1 MDYKFSL
8 NEGEKSEG
16 VAIINKDSANKK
28 LAGKIIYLN
37 KNDDEDE
44 ENDKL
49 QLFYEFAKNKQIKQD
64 DYDELKTAVE
74 ENEYPDD
81 KKLRKIYDDFKHHI
95 KKSNEIVLKDC
106 NIEVLPLVGSED
118 RIENE
123 SILIC
128 GAKGS
133 GKSYWAGNYMK
144 KFNKFFPKSPIYLLS
159 NKKLKDE
166 PAFEGVKN
174 ITQLP
179 LNEDILHEIIGK
191 RIEKKGKGKKKV
203 YDEEYDDED
212 EELMNNNN
220 SAHERFKSKTGQSL
234 VVFDDFEG
242 SELEKLIRLII
253 DNITSVGRSSRIYSL
268 IISHVLCNGKATKM
282 VLSEADCYVLYPRG
296 ISPYHI
302 KYCLKNYTR
311 LNEKQITKII
321 DSNSRWIFVKRSG
334 QTNYVIE
341 EHRLW
346 MF

>member
-1 MDYKFSL
+1 MPVNFNTQLPTGFPTPPNPTL
-8 NEGEKSEG
+8 NQY
-16 VAIINKDSANKK
+16 AFP
-28 LAGKIIYLN
+28 
-37 KNDDEDE
+37 NDLTTG
-44 ENDKL
+44 N
-49 QLFYEFAKNKQIKQD
+49 
-64 DYDELKTAVE
+64 
-74 ENEYPDD
+74 
-81 KKLRKIYDDFKHHI
+81 
-95 KKSNEIVLKDC
+95 S
-106 NIEVLPLVGSED
+106 GS
-118 RIENE
+118 
-123 SILIC
+123 

-133 GKSYWAGNYMK
+133 GKSYWAGNYMR
-144 KFNKFFPKSPIYLLS
+144 KFNKLFPKSPIYLLS

-179 LNEDILHEIIGK
+179 LNEEVLSEIIGRK
-191 RIEKKGKGKKKV
+191 LEKKGKKKV
-203 YDEEYDDED
+203 YDEDYED
-212 EELMNNNN
+212 EKDELVDNNN

-268 IISHVLCNGKATKM
+268 IISHVLCNGKSTKM

-311 LNEKQITKII
+311 LNEKQISKII
-321 DSNSRWIFVKRSG
+321 DSNSRWIFIKRSG